1 MAIILLLHHL
11 SQAIHL
17 VKELNIMKNNKLEQ
31 KMSYGLLKNMIQPIV
46 NTGEEQEQKSAP
58 E

>member
-1 MAIILLLHHL
+1 
-11 SQAIHL
+11 
-17 VKELNIMKNNKLEQ
+17 MKNNKLEQ